1 MPRGRCWPGRS
12 SAFTFGAALKVQPD
26 ALYNEAAHL
35 PRTALILVVATFG
48 VPLLA
53 GGLLLLLR
61 PDPSLAQGIMF
72 WAIVPT
78 SPATVAFAA
87 ILGLPTSLA
96 LIITLVAT
104 AAAPAYLT
112 LLAMAQDGLQ
122 LAADPLALCLKLL
135 ALTGSAFLAAA
146 LTRRFASATLAR
158 NPDVLTGIAV
168 LALCLA
174 GLGSMTGMQAA
185 AMAEPERMAAITA
198 LAYGVTI
205 LVQAFGTALFWR
217 CGREVALTAGLAC
230 SAHPHPG
237 MGDVRRRDDALGER
251 LPRRSDGGKI
261 HSAAA
266 DAHSDRT
273 SRAPARLNEKPS
285 ARDHQRTRHGSDQ
298 FAGDGPGSF
307 LSLFLCGQL
316 ARGCLVV
323 ASCGKGVTSVA
334 VASARNGCL

>member
-1 MPRGRCWPGRS
+1 MRKLLSLAGRNGAHVVLAGVLLGLAAPAVADAARPLLAAAIF
-12 SAFTFGAALKVQPD
+12 AFTFGAALKVQPD
-26 ALYNEAAHL
+26 ALRNEAAHL
-35 PRTALILVVATFG
+35 PRTTLILVVATFG
-48 VPLLA
+48 VPLLI

-185 AMAEPERMAAITA
+185 AMAEPERLAAITA

-230 SAHPHPG
+230 SARTLTLAWVMFAAEMTPL
-237 MGDVRRRDDALGER
+237 ANAFLGGAMVAKYT
-251 LPRRSDGGKI
+251 LPLLT
-261 HSAAA
+261 
-266 DAHSDRT
+266 RT
-273 SRAPARLNEKPS
+273 AIARLGRPP
-285 ARDHQRTRHGSDQ
+285 A
-298 FAGDGPGSF
+298 
-307 LSLFLCGQL
+307 
-316 ARGCLVV
+316 
-323 ASCGKGVTSVA
+323 
-334 VASARNGCL
+334 